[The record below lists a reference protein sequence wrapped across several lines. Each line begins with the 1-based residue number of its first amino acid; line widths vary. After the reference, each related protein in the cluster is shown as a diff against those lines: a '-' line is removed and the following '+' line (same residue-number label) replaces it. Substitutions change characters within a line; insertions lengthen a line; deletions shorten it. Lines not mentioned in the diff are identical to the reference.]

1 MIGWLGGDGGR
12 SGSGSGGGAAAAASV
27 LILVCWCWWC
37 GWWWVAAA
45 AAVVFGRRLEE
56 GCAIY
61 FATVPFLVWGGW
73 VWGISTFI
81 SKGVGWGQIAH
92 ARARSFFV
100 TLFTRHS

>member
-1 MIGWLGGDGGR
+1 
-12 SGSGSGGGAAAAASV
+12 
-27 LILVCWCWWC
+27 
-37 GWWWVAAA
+37 
-45 AAVVFGRRLEE
+45 LEE